1 MQEDLQV
8 LEALTAERTS
18 LRLLIGE
25 LLVEN
30 QKLRMK
36 IVKLTEPAA
45 GSSASASA
53 THPLPHPGH

>member
-30 QKLRMK
+30 QTLRMK
-36 IVKLTEPAA
+36 IVKLTEPTAA
-45 GSSASASA
+45 SSSNGPA
-53 THPLPHPGH
+53 TRPLPHPGH

>member
-8 LEALTAERTS
+8 LEALTAERSS
-18 LRLLIGE
+18 LRLLISE

-36 IVKLTEPAA
+36 IVKLTESAA
-45 GSSASASA
+45 ASSSNAPA

>member
-1 MQEDLQV
+1 MQEDLQI

-18 LRLLIGE
+18 LRLLISE

-36 IVKLTEPAA
+36 IVKLTEAA
-45 GSSASASA
+45 TGSANAPA